1 METDG
6 RSLGAQELLNTELK
20 ENEALH
26 MGSLDNGLR
35 YVILPNRS
43 PPARFETH
51 LEIHAGSGGC
61 PALVLPA
68 ACTAKAENN
77 AIPYAVASRCPAL
90 LDVLLVFAAGLR
102 RWSLRS
108 WVGIQP

>member
-43 PPARFETH
+43 PPSTWVR
-51 LEIHAGSGGC
+51 S
-61 PALVLPA
+61 
-68 ACTAKAENN
+68 
-77 AIPYAVASRCPAL
+77 
-90 LDVLLVFAAGLR
+90 GLR
-102 RWSLRS
+102 QGRFWMPMR
-108 WVGIQP
+108 